1 MKTHKGVFFC
11 FFLLICKDGGGGEVG
26 VQTREE
32 KQETERKEK
41 KGGNRER
48 EWRVRSEKSPGYKEV
63 GGEGGRLY

>member
-1 MKTHKGVFFC
+1 MISENTQRSV
-11 FFLLICKDGGGGEVG
+11 FLLICKDGGGEVG
-26 VQTREE
+26 VQTTKE
-32 KQETERKEK
+32 KQETERKER